1 MPLTPEVVK
10 TATDVEPL
18 RLPCEVIGAGN
29 SIPSVFF
36 LKNGNPISQDS
47 SEGNYI
53 EEDSAAECSS
63 AESCVRRVL
72 VIEGRRGDEGI
83 YQCVGQVGE
92 DQSTAIT
99 SSSYVNIH
107 CECNLSL
114 QVSLYSSVEIR
125 VYFILVCFPQSWIV
139 LPSPSSVP
147 HT

>member
-1 MPLTPEVVK
+1 MFFALLFYTVAASLHFRMPLTPEVVK

-18 RLPCEVIGAGN
+18 RLPCEVIGASN

-63 AESCVRRVL
+63 TESCVRRVL
-72 VIEGRRGDEGI
+72 VVEGRMGDEGI

-107 CECNLSL
+107 CECNL
-114 QVSLYSSVEIR
+114 
-125 VYFILVCFPQSWIV
+125 
-139 LPSPSSVP
+139 
-147 HT
+147 